1 LLLAPKGL
9 LNFYVAISGSVQKA
23 AKQKFPVKFQPEA
36 VEKMKLQRS
45 EARFLLK
52 FCAEIIACFAAVR

>member
-23 AKQKFPVKFQPEA
+23 AKQKFPVKFQLEA
-36 VEKMKLQRS
+36 ADKN
-45 EARFLLK
+45 EA
-52 FCAEIIACFAAVR
+52 AT